1 MSLSDLASLGSL
13 ASGVAVLA
21 SLVFLY
27 FQVRQVNQ
35 QMRQAEKN
43 QRATIAQ
50 VRTNRTAEIGL
61 RQADPSVAAAFRK
74 AMMGG
79 ADLTPIE
86 LLQFTVMVRAT
97 LINHEDFFLQR
108 QHGLVEDAAYRA
120 WLTMVTGTWS
130 VPAFRAGWRM
140 ARRAVGDDFAAFLD
154 TLIAETPVRPALSNE
169 SFLAE
174 WKSAWDEVTGPAS
187 QRSA

>member
-13 ASGVAVLA
+13 VSGAAVLA
-21 SLVFLY
+21 SLAFLY

-50 VRTNRTAEIGL
+50 VRTNRTTEIGL
-61 RQADPSVAAAFRK
+61 RQADPSVATAFRK
-74 AMMGG
+74 AMTGA

-86 LLQFTVMVRAT
+86 LAQFVVMVRVT
-97 LINHEDFFLQR
+97 LTNHEDFFLQR

-120 WLTMVTGTWS
+120 WLTLVTGTWS
-130 VPAFRAGWRM
+130 LPAFRAGWRLN
-140 ARRAVGDDFAAFLD
+140 RGAVGADFAAFVD
-154 TLIAETPVRPALSNE
+154 KLIAETPMRPARSDE

-174 WKSAWDEVTGPAS
+174 WRSAWDEVTGATS
-187 QRSA
+187 QRAA